1 MASDWFDPWQI
12 PDGGATP
19 VVRQADAPVIHVDV
33 IEGIEPLDTQ
43 IGVLQKRAVPDVLRD
58 VLFGQPEPTASEI
71 EAAGGDA
78 SAVPPMRTDAILDAA
93 KVVNLPDLLEDSGLE
108 HRCLFKG
115 DAYDE
120 MKDVAPWLVRL
131 EEGNGF
137 TRNLFTLSD
146 APWHLWSTEPGIY
159 VRSRHDFDSLWR
171 HFRKF
176 TRVQDE
182 AGKWF
187 YFRFW
192 DELGRNCSIKGEHWV
207 LNLLQ
212 GPDDRVLIPIGNR
225 MTCVRAPE
233 RNRDTRKTI
242 VLTDLWKEHLAFAHQ
257 AKYARGRLEDDYPN
271 LARTLNDDLKA
282 EWSEHMARRFR
293 DYGLRKAWS
302 KDAYVTLAVLLGTA
316 FDEDPSLP
324 GVRECLRQKQPCYLR
339 MHDLNAAVSE
349 ATDQVYG
356 RRYQHFARAL
366 GRIAEL
372 DEARVFAT
380 AGTAP
385 LGPVLRLFPEKAR
398 ILSPDRIAALAQRCD
413 ALSAVFPNHERRI
426 GVAVLFTHAF
436 MLGLGSL
443 NDPLHDYVRRILH
456 DTEPAKVT
464 RLFRYGQ
471 KRAEAQLR
479 AIEKFNESA

>member
-1 MASDWFDPWQI
+1 MSDSFDPWQI
-12 PDGGATP
+12 PADGTAPYAGQAGAPT
-19 VVRQADAPVIHVDV
+19 VQVDV
-33 IEGIEPLDTQ
+33 IEGVEPLNTQ
-43 IGVLQKRAVPDVLRD
+43 IGVFPKRTVPEALLA
-58 VLFGQPEPTASEI
+58 VLFGQPEPSHDEVAM
-71 EAAGGDA
+71 AGDA
-78 SAVPPMRTDAILDAA
+78 DTLVPPMRTYTILDAS
-93 KVVNLPDLLEDSGLE
+93 KVMGLPDLLENSGLE

-131 EEGNGF
+131 EEGNVF
-137 TRNLFTLSD
+137 TRNLFTQSD
-146 APWHLWSTEPGIY
+146 APWHLWESGSGVY
-159 VRSRHDFDSLWR
+159 FRSCRDLDGVWR

-176 TRVQDE
+176 TRIQDE

-192 DELGRNCSIKGEHWV
+192 DELGRIRAIEDEHWV
-207 LNLLQ
+207 LSLLQ
-212 GPDDRVLIPIGNR
+212 DPDDRLLIRIGNR
-225 MTCVRAPE
+225 MTCVKALE
-233 RNRDTRKTI
+233 RNRNTQKAI
-242 VLTDLWKEHLAFAHQ
+242 VFTELWKKRLALTHQ
-257 AKYARGRLEDDYPN
+257 AKYARGRLDDDYPS

-293 DYGLRKAWS
+293 DYGLRKTWS
-302 KDAYVTLAVLLGTA
+302 KDAYVTLAVLLGTG

-324 GVRECLRQKQPCYLR
+324 GVRECLRQNQPCYLR

-349 ATDQVYG
+349 ATDQIYG
-356 RRYQHFARAL
+356 RGYQHFARAL
-366 GRIAEL
+366 GRIVKL
-372 DEARVFAT
+372 DEDRVFGMTGA
-380 AGTAP
+380 AP

-413 ALSAVFPNHERRI
+413 ALSSVFPNHERHI

-436 MLGLGSL
+436 VLGLGSL

-456 DTEPAKVT
+456 DTEPEKVA

-471 KRAEAQLR
+471 KRAKAQLR
-479 AIEKFNESA
+479 AIEKFNESV